1 MIYIGSEKM
10 LKVQK
15 SFDDGNGSDSQSLE
29 ICEQIEEVSDESL
42 QNSLVKNF
50 DSKIGPHLFE
60 PLSLIGKGSFGEVYL
75 VRKREGKKE

>member
-1 MIYIGSEKM
+1 VISSKKKNEGKSKDMIYIGSEKM

-42 QNSLVKNF
+42 
-50 DSKIGPHLFE
+50 
-60 PLSLIGKGSFGEVYL
+60 
-75 VRKREGKKE
+75 